1 MPGLPDAVRRH
12 AEALLRHYPG
22 SGDVAAMAE
31 LLPSV
36 LEVRGEPRRTAC
48 GKAYWWRV
56 LSRGLLLSVAV
67 SGALYL
73 LIWLVV
79 RYYHP

>member
-36 LEVRGEPRRTAC
+36 LEVRGEPTPTAY

-56 LSRGLLLSVAV
+56 LSRGLLFSLAV
-67 SGALYL
+67 PGVLYL
-73 LIWLVV
+73 VMWLAV
-79 RYYHP
+79 RYHHP